1 MFPINDLTEVF
12 EELGR
17 ETSESIAQF
26 SSHKED
32 LCREVIRLSREN
44 DNLLGRNIAKSSQI
58 QSENIDLP
66 QDMNEIHFFLL
77 KLQEDFI
84 TTLVAK
90 ERLDESSKNDKIA
103 LQSKQYLGLQNY
115 LGLLTLDFFVL
126 D

>member
-1 MFPINDLTEVF
+1 MF

-58 QSENIDLP
+58 QSENINLP
-66 QDMNEIHFFLL
+66 QDMDDLHFFLL

-90 ERLDESSKNDKIA
+90 ERLEEAYKNDKSV
-103 LQSKQYLGLQNY
+103 LQSK
-115 LGLLTLDFFVL
+115 LLFS
-126 D
+126 